1 MSNKP
6 RRTRAPEAP
15 GSSSVQ
21 NHRHV
26 RIEHLL
32 LEELQGLL
40 RDEVQDPS
48 LAGITLLSVHLSPDG
63 GHARVAYVVTAP
75 LAEEDARGRQS
86 KEGLARA
93 EGFLRARLAQQLA
106 LKKLPRLGFTFVG
119 LQEGGD
125 PCPE

>member
-15 GSSSVQ
+15 ISSSAV
-21 NHRHV
+21 NNRHV

-40 RDEVQDPS
+40 RDEVTDPA
-48 LAGITLLSVHLSPDG
+48 LEGITLLSVHLSPDA
-63 GHARVAYVVTAP
+63 GHARLAYVVTAP
-75 LAEEDARGRQS
+75 LHDEAERGRRS
-86 KEGLARA
+86 KEGLIRA
-93 EGFLRARLAQQLA
+93 TGFLRARLAQQLN
-106 LKKLPRLGFTFVG
+106 LKKLPKLSFTFVG
-119 LQEGGD
+119 VQEGGA